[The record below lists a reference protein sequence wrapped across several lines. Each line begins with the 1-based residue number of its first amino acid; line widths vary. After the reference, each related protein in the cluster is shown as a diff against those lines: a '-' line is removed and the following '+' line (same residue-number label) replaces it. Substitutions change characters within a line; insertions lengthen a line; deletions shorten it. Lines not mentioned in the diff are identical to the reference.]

1 MALRHRPFRRAA
13 RPVRR
18 LSALEVVITLTDIP
32 TEPRSAVVTAR
43 GTRVLVVFG
52 LLTGAAVGLGAQGN
66 AQCNVYAA
74 GPFGNS
80 REANVCNAGVDGASV
95 FAPVA
100 GILITGG
107 NPFLGATGGLGGF
120 PHLGLTLRANATS
133 VVVPDFSY
141 NGVGTIVA
149 AKQTILAPAPLIEA
163 ALGVF
168 RGLGHGN
175 LALDVLGSA
184 QLLPTTLIDDV
195 HIDVNARRIGSIA
208 LGLGVG
214 ARVTLLGERQAVP
227 AVTVSL
233 MRRTLPRI
241 GVGNI
246 VGGDSYE
253 FASDLASTEYRA
265 TVGKRIG
272 PLDLGAGAGWSDYT
286 AAAEIVFGDARGG
299 AAGLARHQGL
309 AGARLRRRRTGF
321 RVSLPYRRG
330 WIATW
335 PGSWTRHDLHGQRPG
350 GEPDLRQHRSA
361 LWLLTTCSISRSW
374 ASPSAWRT
382 AAGA

>member
-1 MALRHRPFRRAA
+1 VALRHRPFRRAA

-43 GTRVLVVFG
+43 GTRVLVVFA
-52 LLTGAAVGLGAQGN
+52 LLTGAVVGLGAQGN
-66 AQCNVYAA
+66 AQCNAYAA

-100 GILITGG
+100 GILIAGG

-133 VVVPDFSY
+133 VVIPDFSY
-141 NGVGTIVA
+141 NGVGTTVA

-168 RGLGHGN
+168 RGLRHGN

-272 PLDLGAGAGWSDYT
+272 PLDLGAGVGWSDFT
-286 AAAEIVFGDARGG
+286 AAAEIVFVNPVTRATEPPVSLNIKDSRALVFVDG
-299 AAGLARHQGL
+299 GLAFGSVYLIAEAGSQRGRDLGL
-309 AGARLRRRRTGF
+309 VTTFMGNDPAASRIFGSIGLRFGF
-321 RVSLPYRRG
+321 
-330 WIATW
+330 
-335 PGSWTRHDLHGQRPG
+335 
-350 GEPDLRQHRSA
+350 
-361 LWLLTTCSISRSW
+361 
-374 ASPSAWRT
+374 
-382 AAGA
+382 